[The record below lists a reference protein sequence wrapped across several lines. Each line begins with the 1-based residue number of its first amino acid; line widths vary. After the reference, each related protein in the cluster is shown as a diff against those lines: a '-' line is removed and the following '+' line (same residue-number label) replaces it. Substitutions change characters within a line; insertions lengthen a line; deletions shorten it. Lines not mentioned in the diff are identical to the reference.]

1 MMDFVAWPKI
11 PRLKKGMVVT
21 EKLDGTNA
29 AIIVERLSG
38 LGLLEDPTS
47 PSPAR
52 VTVSPTGSSEKYV
65 ARSVV
70 LEDDVY
76 LVGAQS
82 RNRLITP
89 EMDNAG
95 FAAWVFDHAE
105 ILASMLGQGHH
116 YGEWWGQG
124 IQRRYGMD
132 HKVFSLFNTHR
143 YTDMLE
149 AWRPSL
155 EAEGIDHQLRVVPH
169 LYAGDFSIDKV
180 DEILTDLFNN
190 GSYAVPGRLYKN
202 PEGVVI
208 YHSGAGTTW
217 KAFCDPATEAK
228 PKGET
233 KADYKLAAP
242 AGG

>member
-1 MMDFVAWPKI
+1 MDFVAWPKI

-21 EKLDGTNA
+21 EKIDGTNA
-29 AIIVERLSG
+29 AVIVEELIDVTELDRFA
-38 LGLLEDPTS
+38 DRDAPD
-47 PSPAR
+47 R
-52 VTVSPTGSSEKYV
+52 CTVSPTGTSDKYAAKLV
-65 ARSVV
+65 PVGDKA
-70 LEDDVY
+70 Y

-89 EMDNAG
+89 EVDNAG
-95 FAAWVFDHAE
+95 FARWAFENAE
-105 ILASMLGQGHH
+105 ELVKLLGVGHH
-116 YGEWWGQG
+116 YGEWWGSG
-124 IQRRYGMD
+124 IQRGYGLTNGQ
-132 HKVFSLFNTHR
+132 KKFSLFNIHR
-143 YTDMLE
+143 YHE
-149 AWRPSL
+149 AINVWGTPL
-155 EAEGIDHQLRVVPH
+155 DDVIGLVPH
-169 LYAGDFSIDKV
+169 LYSGDFSIDKV

-190 GSYAVPGRLYKN
+190 GSYAVPGRAYKN

-217 KAFCDPATEAK
+217 KAFCDPAVEMK